1 MNSALGKVREA
12 LVVDVDVSDDTL
24 SVQLSDGR
32 TIAAPVAWFP
42 RLAHG
47 TRKERGMWRL
57 SGGGRGIHWPELDED
72 ISVAGLLAGLPSGE
86 SQTSL
91 KKWLAARTSAKT
103 KIRRKRGGG

>member
-1 MNSALGKVREA
+1 MLIEVKIR
-12 LVVDVDVSDDTL
+12 DVLATDVTVSDDTL

-72 ISVAGLLAGLPSGE
+72 ISVAGLLRGE
-86 SQTSL
+86 ASVERRGERG
-91 KKWLAARTSAKT
+91 ARPPTL
-103 KIRRKRGGG
+103 